1 MGRELWVR
9 YPAFDLTF
17 RLYDGDREI
26 RPGQLKSFRLGLV
39 ENRMPGIWGGWQHEG
54 LFYKVSVMTIPSAD
68 LGNFD
73 LYKLQVQNPGGEP
86 KTSKLVAGIDGP
98 PDLRLEE
105 GVVRALGASAFAV
118 ADSPAKSCLALRPW
132 GLCDKRAKAYQLGP
146 GPGKTEAAIA
156 RCRIGLDGLP
166 VVYRFQA
173 EKSKKYVVYL
183 AATPEIWGHYLE
195 KPEKSGDLVFEYRV
209 EGCEPK
215 TLDWSDWIRTKN
227 EPLCAGFEDACDVN
241 GDGYIEVSA
250 GVAAGSRIRHTRL
263 SAIYVFPAGTRV
275 EKLEDVYSGAMNAKC
290 VFHISVGATP
300 EQGPANQDYDHSDVN
315 LARLKLAYGETI
327 APGQTKTWWL
337 RVPSIHRREPVSM
350 GYIAH
355 AFRDV
360 LPGEAVPPCSDSTLR
375 ALQSVDARSMEAR
388 FREFWTDFFAKAARF
403 ELPDRVLTDIYLS
416 RLATRAILDVN
427 ITPELSYNTCSPFF
441 YFDHAYRDQA
451 YVIYALDLAGMHDR
465 AEHLLRVY
473 CKEVK
478 DVPKGPIAFD
488 GKPLQLGMLPN
499 GLWNTRPG
507 QWDTQ
512 GENIWAL
519 VQHYKLS
526 GDREWLAKTA
536 YPYVRRG
543 AMWLVNSRHKHMAE
557 VKNPADPRYGLLEPG
572 AMEVMEVGKGM
583 HMYYLSGFGVLG
595 LREAA
600 DAARALGF
608 AEDAQRFT
616 GESLDL
622 KRCLCR
628 SFAATFK
635 RTGLYE
641 GNLFFGVEPEGVG
654 MYGYWAHNCLIW
666 PCRCIDPYDPSVQ
679 ATYRRM
685 ENMSNLWGGGMHS
698 EGPGSFWPYIGVD
711 RAVSHIL
718 RGEPDKAL
726 D

>member
-1 MGRELWVR
+1 M
-9 YPAFDLTF
+9 
-17 RLYDGDREI
+17 
-26 RPGQLKSFRLGLV
+26 
-39 ENRMPGIWGGWQHEG
+39 
-54 LFYKVSVMTIPSAD
+54 
-68 LGNFD
+68 
-73 LYKLQVQNPGGEP
+73 
-86 KTSKLVAGIDGP
+86 
-98 PDLRLEE
+98 
-105 GVVRALGASAFAV
+105 
-118 ADSPAKSCLALRPW
+118 
-132 GLCDKRAKAYQLGP
+132 
-146 GPGKTEAAIA
+146 
-156 RCRIGLDGLP
+156 
-166 VVYRFQA
+166 
-173 EKSKKYVVYL
+173 
-183 AATPEIWGHYLE
+183 
-195 KPEKSGDLVFEYRV
+195 
-209 EGCEPK
+209 
-215 TLDWSDWIRTKN
+215 
-227 EPLCAGFEDACDVN
+227 N

-388 FREFWTDFFAKAARF
+388 FREFWTDFFAKAAQF

-726 D
+726 DYFCAYTDTAGGTLSWGEGYSNRTAGGDQPHFWADAQWINLFRQLFVFEDERSLWLTPALFRRWHEPGQRVHVTGLPTHFGRLDLAIEPQADGHRIAYTVRLVPQGDQHQRPLRQIILYPRIPGGRAIERVTIDGVEHGQFTRDSIVIADPKRPASMRVVVYAGEW